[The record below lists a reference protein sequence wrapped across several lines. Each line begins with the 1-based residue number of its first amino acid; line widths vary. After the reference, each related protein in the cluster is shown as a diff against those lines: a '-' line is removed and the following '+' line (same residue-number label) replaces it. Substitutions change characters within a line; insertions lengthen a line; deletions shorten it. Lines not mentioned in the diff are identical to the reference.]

1 MCRVHK
7 HNFVHFKQTL
17 YNVTIPPAVMCQLIV
32 TTACVPVFT
41 DGCNCM
47 PAVLLMVRD
56 RISVSSDGHAQLDQ
70 CVS

>member
-1 MCRVHK
+1 M
-7 HNFVHFKQTL
+7 
-17 YNVTIPPAVMCQLIV
+17 IPPAVMCQLIV

-47 PAVLLMVRD
+47 PADLLMVRD